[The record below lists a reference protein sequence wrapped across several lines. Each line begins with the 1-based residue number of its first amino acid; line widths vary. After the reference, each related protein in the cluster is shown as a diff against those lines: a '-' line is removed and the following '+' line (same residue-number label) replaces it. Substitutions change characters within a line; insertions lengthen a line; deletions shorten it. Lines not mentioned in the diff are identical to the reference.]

1 MEIISVTVQ
10 GSVTIQF
17 TKADAIAVRD
27 DLGAIDH
34 RKVSQPGDKL
44 HSLLGSVHP
53 EREPR
58 ECRDCGEPADADG
71 RIEHRP
77 GTPCTTDYRAV

>member
-1 MEIISVTVQ
+1 MEIISAPND
-10 GSVTIQF
+10 GSIIVRF
-17 TKADAIAVRD
+17 TQAD
-27 DLGAIDH
+27 DLGGIDH

-44 HSLLGSVHP
+44 HSLLGSIHP

-58 ECRDCGEPADADG
+58 ECRTCGEPADAEG
-71 RIEHRP
+71 RIEHRA